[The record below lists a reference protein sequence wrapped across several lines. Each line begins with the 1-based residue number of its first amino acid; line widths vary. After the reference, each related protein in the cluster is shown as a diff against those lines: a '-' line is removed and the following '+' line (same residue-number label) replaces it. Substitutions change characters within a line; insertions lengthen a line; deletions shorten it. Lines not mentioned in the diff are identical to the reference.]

1 MNILHSLIV
10 LALAILPGQDAVKS
24 DSKASALDAQ
34 TKNQVLD
41 TLAKELADRYIYPDR
56 AKAIDQALKNWM
68 KTPEYTAIESPIAF
82 VQKVNDLL
90 KASVTDAHLRFRYS
104 ATALPKR
111 ERRDEPSPEEERRFA
126 EMVRRANAGFEK
138 VERLQGNVGYIM
150 FRHFA
155 DPEQMARPLESAMT
169 FLANCEAFIIDL
181 RQNGGGSP
189 EGVRLF
195 CSHFFGEKP
204 VHLNNI
210 YFREGD
216 KVVKNEFWTLADLK
230 GPRFP
235 DAPLYVL
242 ASKRTG
248 SGAEECA
255 YNFQQLK
262 RGTIL
267 GEPTWGGANPG
278 GIVRLSDHFD
288 CFIPSGRAENPYSKK
303 NWEGT
308 GVIPDIAIDPAKA
321 LQEAHALAIKTL
333 IEKATDP
340 ERKAEL
346 QTTLQA
352 LPKGG

>member
-10 LALAILPGQDAVKS
+10 FALAILPGQDAVKARS
-24 DSKASALDAQ
+24 TAPAIDAQ
-34 TKNQVLD
+34 TKSQVLE
-41 TLAKELADRYIYPDR
+41 TLAKELIERYIYPDR
-56 AKAIDQALKNWM
+56 AKEIDKALKEWT
-68 KTPEYTAIESPIAF
+68 KTPEYTAIESPLIFA
-82 VQKVNDLL
+82 QKVNDLL

-104 ATALPKR
+104 AAPLPKR
-111 ERRDEPSPEEERRFA
+111 ERRDEPSPDEERRFN

-138 VERLQGNVGYIM
+138 VERLPGNVGYVM

-155 DPEQMARPLESAMT
+155 EPEQMARPLESAMT

-204 VHLNNI
+204 VHLNDI
-210 YFREGD
+210 YFREGE

-235 DAPLYVL
+235 VAPVYVL
-242 ASKRTG
+242 TSKRTG

-262 RGTIL
+262 RGTII
-267 GEPTWGGANPG
+267 GESTWGGANPG
-278 GIVRLSDHFD
+278 GTVRLSDHFD
-288 CFIPSGRAENPYSKK
+288 CFIPTGRAENPHSKK

-308 GVIPDIAIDPAKA
+308 GVSPDIAIDPAKA
-321 LQEAHALAIKTL
+321 LQEAHTLAIKAL
-333 IEKATDP
+333 IEKTTDP
-340 ERKAEL
+340 ERKTEL
-346 QTTLQA
+346 QNA
-352 LPKGG
+352 LEVVAKGG